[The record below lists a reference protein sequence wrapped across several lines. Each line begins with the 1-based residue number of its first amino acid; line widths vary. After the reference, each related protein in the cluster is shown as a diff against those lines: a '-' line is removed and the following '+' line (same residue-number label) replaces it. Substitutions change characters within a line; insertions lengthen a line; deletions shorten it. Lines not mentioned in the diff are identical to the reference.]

1 MWKKLSIYTYN
12 FTQWEE
18 LPKRRG
24 RKKKNT
30 SAGRSISTD
39 IVRLL
44 KMKTPWDQRS
54 IPHMMRGTQFKQ
66 GVIQSKKR
74 QVQTFLIVHTSSI

>member
-18 LPKRRG
+18 LPKRRREG
-24 RKKKNT
+24 GEKKNT

-39 IVRLL
+39 ILS
-44 KMKTPWDQRS
+44 D
-54 IPHMMRGTQFKQ
+54 ID
-66 GVIQSKKR
+66 
-74 QVQTFLIVHTSSI
+74 